1 MKGRVG
7 LSKAARTRLVSLWPC
22 CLAMFLGCQN
32 LDLTLATHAPG
43 LPEQARSKEPPNQV
57 AAQLPSL
64 HEKRVAP
71 FIFLSDLPLNPEP
84 KWIQGCSQLRDQI
97 ARDLRL
103 QNSQRPILVYLFGDR
118 ASYDQYMRLRYPELP
133 SRRAFFVAQ
142 GRSKVLGE
150 DLMVLTWWSDRL
162 EQDLRHELTHALLH
176 STLMDVPLWL
186 DEGLAEYFEMEDYPV
201 EFGERL
207 AQTREDFAKG
217 PGPSLERLEEIREI
231 HRMQRP
237 EYRESWLWVRFM
249 LQGQPELKSVLLEY
263 LAELR
268 SNPRPAP
275 LAPKLAKKMPD
286 YGARFSRYAAEV
298 AAPRTPVPP
307 PP

>member
-1 MKGRVG
+1 M
-7 LSKAARTRLVSLWPC
+7 SNAARTRLSWFWTCLIASLS
-22 CLAMFLGCQN
+22 GCQN

-43 LPEQARSKEPPNQV
+43 LPEQARPKDPPTQV
-57 AAQLPSL
+57 VPHLPSL

-71 FIFLSDLPLNPEP
+71 FVFLSDLPLNPEP

-103 QNSQRPILVYLFGDR
+103 HNSQRPILVYLFGDR
-118 ASYDQYMRLRYPELP
+118 ASYDQYMRARYPDLP

-176 STLMDVPLWL
+176 SSLMDVPLWL
-186 DEGLAEYFEMEDYPV
+186 DEGLAEYFEMENYPV

-217 PGPSLERLEEIREI
+217 TGPSLERLEEIREI

-237 EYRESWLWVRFM
+237 EYRESWLWVRYM
-249 LQGQPELKSVLLEY
+249 LQGQPELKATLLEY

-268 SNPRPAP
+268 QNPRPAP
-275 LAPKLAKKMPD
+275 LAPRLARKAPD
-286 YGARFSRYAAEV
+286 YAAGFSRYAAEV
-298 AAPRTPVPP
+298 VAPRTPVPP